1 MEGATVNRRLVG
13 LSALAAVLGG
23 FLVVQQLDPFSAG
36 GSGDVAPVAGAT
48 SQQASAVKL
57 NPLQDLD
64 PESFPDVVEKPLFNP
79 SRLPR
84 PAEPVAPPPPP
95 EPPAV
100 QQPPPP
106 PPVPQ
111 GPGPEDYKLLGVSSG
126 PDGRIAALRVASSGD
141 VVYLRKGE
149 SVDGWSVLDLSD
161 RSIAIGPPESPVTYS
176 LFDSSEE
183 ASMPEDGQP
192 AVPPQGQPL
201 PLPLPLPMPAQQ
213 PRPQP
218 GVPALPE
225 QHSLPDTGG

>member
-1 MEGATVNRRLVG
+1 MVFSNLKVRFATT
-13 LSALAAVLGG
+13 AG
-23 FLVVQQLDPFSAG
+23 FIK
-36 GSGDVAPVAGAT
+36 VAGVPVELAT
-48 SQQASAVKL
+48 PYTTAQ
-57 NPLQDLD
+57 
-64 PESFPDVVEKPLFNP
+64 
-79 SRLPR
+79 LPFISY
-84 PAEPVAPPPPP
+84 A
-95 EPPAV
+95 
-100 QQPPPP
+100 Q
-106 PPVPQ
+106 
-111 GPGPEDYKLLGVSSG
+111 
-126 PDGRIAALRVASSGD
+126 SGD

-149 SVDGWSVLDLSD
+149 SVDGWSVIDLGD
-161 RSIAIGPPESPVTYS
+161 RSIAIGPPENPVTYS